1 MPPLQV
7 ASRKRTASEADLEG
21 SEERAPK
28 RRQTNNPRPLARPHH
43 IKRFTPPPPRV
54 KERPNLFSW
63 AFSRVKD
70 FWNRASPSFA
80 PDCPPLSNVPHAR
93 ALQIDLYMP
102 VLSYTDRE
110 DSPSSSDSPIPG
122 AFPHHDTST
131 ERLSSSPEGANS
143 SSTSNR
149 SPPTSFSGSPRSSA
163 PSPRSQHRQ
172 THHRSAP
179 YSNSN
184 ARLQS
189 SSTPSSRPYS
199 YYRTGGIDARPRNS
213 SPGKSGKIRRAVPMT
228 PAGPQTRPPRR
239 HIHYAQVSIPRFDL
253 DRELIID
260 RWDSI
265 KGRCVKNYRNTC
277 LS

>member
-1 MPPLQV
+1 
-7 ASRKRTASEADLEG
+7 
-21 SEERAPK
+21 
-28 RRQTNNPRPLARPHH
+28 
-43 IKRFTPPPPRV
+43 
-54 KERPNLFSW
+54 
-63 AFSRVKD
+63 
-70 FWNRASPSFA
+70 
-80 PDCPPLSNVPHAR
+80 
-93 ALQIDLYMP
+93 MP
-102 VLSYTDRE
+102 VLPYTDRE
-110 DSPSSSDSPIPG
+110 YSPSASDSPIPG
-122 AFPHHDTST
+122 AFPFHTDST
-131 ERLSSSPEGANS
+131 ERLSSSPEGVNS

-149 SPPTSFSGSPRSSA
+149 APPTSHSGSPRSSA
-163 PSPRSQHRQ
+163 PSPPSQHRHTQ
-172 THHRSAP
+172 QRNAP

-189 SSTPSSRPYS
+189 SGTSSSRPYS

-239 HIHYAQVSIPRFDL
+239 HIHYAQVSVPRFGL

-265 KGRCVKNYRNTC
+265 NGRCVKNYRNTC